1 MDLTLKMLKPTSGD
15 AVRPK
20 KLLANEPRKASS
32 KPVKM
37 LIAEE
42 ASKEAECRHH
52 SPSIVAKLMGLDALP
67 GPENTSKHKRKTVE
81 TSHQK
86 MEFER
91 QKNQSLIHAYQRYPR
106 NTLLSER
113 HPSQRYVMENQEFK
127 DVFEIQ
133 EMPRFHNLCYPRYQ
147 DGTLSSRL
155 SEIDMVFV
163 RQKFMDTNHLSID
176 EKLQNSEEFHDV
188 LLDHQHCNKDLFVR
202 GLREPDSLSTK
213 QSVLYHSPSSHIAA
227 LKSSKT
233 TAEAKLSENYSKNNI
248 YWKRMSE
255 GGVDMQGMSGSF
267 LSNHDTACFSSGRT
281 SGYPSGRSGQPCQS
295 TSSND
300 LTPTRIVVLKPRSVP
315 QPGLSPSQG
324 SVMNHTEQRV
334 QRTNSQGTLE
344 EVMNWQKLSRNSS
357 RMNKRSVR
365 LSSKGSREVSRDV
378 TRKLRRSVAR
388 SSFNMPPMLSFFSEE
403 QPCNVLTAGSA
414 HESEVYSSPSGMVC
428 HQNNKL
434 ISWPSYPTDTP
445 KRKEAKKELPE
456 RWRLSTGGE
465 KLGDLGRSLS
475 TLDEMLIM
483 RELKTKNKKPS
494 LTLGY
499 MIGKDGTCNNSAGE
513 EETMDWHSK
522 VARSIRDFKK
532 AGYAADM
539 SRLRSCAVSTE
550 DRELAKAVRGFGSVN
565 NIVNDMI
572 SREMIMPGPQ
582 WPFSRTHSNLKEET
596 FMRDR
601 HSDDYKSHSCQLV
614 KPDNDHQNS
623 SSDFS
628 VMHHCWSLGQRSFE
642 SEMFWYDK
650 CTANFSNYPG
660 ENQLQ
665 QLLPVTEC
673 HSGLAQHHDHIPSQQ
688 LESSLQAMNLKKD
701 PYSHD
706 LLNSDKSIAEVLST
720 GNYLATSPV
729 RGLPKT
735 RVPDVKDDS
744 KHKESHEQFSP
755 VSILEPP
762 FEEESSGS
770 ECFEKISADLVGLR
784 KQVHLLRMESSH
796 KYSEDLEF
804 ESSAEE
810 DYAAGCL
817 DCFDQMEQAGLE
829 DERVEFMF
837 LRDVLISS
845 GICGDQNRLSAW
857 HSPDS
862 PLNPCLFEQL
872 NQKYSK
878 RENTKDMWVQRSQR
892 RLLFDRTNAM
902 LKEILQPTLG
912 SHSWTQPNARN
923 GMIQRWGVRQL
934 ADKLWEIIQN
944 DETESRGLMEIMLT
958 KNLVRDVKWLE
969 LRDDVGFV
977 GADIAQALIGDLVA
991 EMVNDLYNLTS
1002 QSCQENLRW

>member
-1 MDLTLKMLKPTSGD
+1 MDWTLKMLKPTSGD

-67 GPENTSKHKRKTVE
+67 GPENTSKHKRKTAE
-81 TSHQK
+81 TSYKK
-86 MEFER
+86 MEFGR
-91 QKNQSLIHAYQRYPR
+91 QKNQSESLIHAYQRYPR

-113 HPSQRYVMENQEFK
+113 HPSQRYVMENEEFK

-147 DGTLSSRL
+147 DSTRSSRL

-188 LLDHQHCNKDLFVR
+188 LDHQHCNKDLFLR
-202 GLREPDSLSTK
+202 GLREPDSLLTK

-267 LSNHDTACFSSGRT
+267 LSNHDTAHFSSGRT
-281 SGYPSGRSGQPCQS
+281 SGYPSGRSGQSCQP
-295 TSSND
+295 TSSNH

-324 SVMNHTEQRV
+324 CVMNHTEQRV
-334 QRTNSQGTLE
+334 QQTNSQGTFE

-365 LSSKGSREVSRDV
+365 VSSKGSREVSREV
-378 TRKLRRSVAR
+378 TRKLRRCVAR
-388 SSFNMPPMLSFFSEE
+388 SSFNMPPMLSFVSEE

-414 HESEVYSSPSGMVC
+414 HELEVSSSPYGMIC

-456 RWRLSTGGE
+456 RRRLSTGGG
-465 KLGDLGRSLS
+465 KLGVLGRSLS
-475 TLDEMLIM
+475 TLDEMLILH
-483 RELKTKNKKPS
+483 ELKTENKKPS

-499 MIGKDGTCNNSAGE
+499 MIGKDGSCNNSVRE
-513 EETMDWHSK
+513 EETIDWHSE

-565 NIVNDMI
+565 KIVNDMI

-582 WPFSRTHSNLKEET
+582 WPFSRTHSNLKEKT
-596 FMRDR
+596 FMGDR

-623 SSDFS
+623 SNDFS
-628 VMHHCWSLGQRSFE
+628 VMHHCCSLDGQRSFE

-650 CTANFSNYPG
+650 CPVNFSNYPG
-660 ENQLQ
+660 EN
-665 QLLPVTEC
+665 
-673 HSGLAQHHDHIPSQQ
+673 SQE
-688 LESSLQAMNLKKD
+688 LVPSLQARNLKKD
-701 PYSHD
+701 SYSRD
-706 LLNSDKSIAEVLST
+706 LLNSDKNTAEVLST
-720 GNYLATSPV
+720 GNYLLTSPV
-729 RGLPKT
+729 RELPKT
-735 RVPDVKDDS
+735 RVPDMKDDS
-744 KHKESHEQFSP
+744 PHKESQEQLSP

-770 ECFEKISADLVGLR
+770 ECFEKISAHLVGLR
-784 KQVHLLRMESSH
+784 KQVHLHRMESSH
-796 KYSEDLEF
+796 KYAEDVEF

-829 DERVEFMF
+829 DQRVEFMF
-837 LRDVLISS
+837 LRDVLTSS

-878 RENTKDMWVQRSQR
+878 RENTKDMWVQRSRR

-912 SHSWTQPNARN
+912 SHSWTQPHARN
-923 GMIQRWGVRQL
+923 GMMQRWGVRQL
-934 ADKLWEIIQN
+934 AEKLWEIIQN
-944 DETESRGLMEIMLT
+944 DETESRGLMEIMLA

-969 LRDDVGFV
+969 LRDDVGLL
-977 GADIAQALIGDLVA
+977 GADIEQALIGDLVV
-991 EMVNDLYNLTS
+991 EMVNDLYNVTS